1 MKTEY
6 KNRSVELLTGAD
18 SRIEKI
24 LEMLE
29 GIRPADQKLATQ
41 ILKEVRITIDKVSQ
55 LIELS

>member
-6 KNRSVELLTGAD
+6 KHRSVELLTGAD

>member
-1 MKTEY
+1 MKPEY
-6 KNRSVELLTGAD
+6 KSRSVELLTGAD

-29 GIRPADQKLATQ
+29 GVRPADQKLATQ
-41 ILKEVRITIDKVSQ
+41 ILKEVRTTIEKVSQ